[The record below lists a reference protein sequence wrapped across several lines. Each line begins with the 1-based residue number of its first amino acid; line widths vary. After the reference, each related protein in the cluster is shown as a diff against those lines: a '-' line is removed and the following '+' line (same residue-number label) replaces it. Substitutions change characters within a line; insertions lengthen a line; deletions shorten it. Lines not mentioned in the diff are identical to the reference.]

1 MYVPIKKV
9 CFIGAGTM
17 GCFNSLLASAAGYEC
32 VIYDPCE
39 ESLKNRASNQAE
51 LADFL
56 NHDNFF
62 KGVDVNAAIKKI
74 YDCSDLKFALDGVD
88 LVSESIPENL
98 ELKKQ
103 LFQELESLVSKK
115 TIITTNTSGLSL
127 EVLSNQFSPKHQFAA
142 MHFHLGSRLVDIVRG
157 THTSEETIISIKTFV
172 ETLGCGG
179 IIYKNRNS
187 KYALNPML
195 GALTTQSMLL
205 VIEGRYSIEE
215 IDGAWKNA
223 NNSKLGPFGIMDMLG
238 LDVIKNA
245 WEEQDKE
252 SRLIDHKEKILKH
265 LSSYIDKNNL
275 GIKTGEG
282 FLNHSNIDINNDK
295 YNYENIK
302 QDLYIGIIEASLV
315 LLSDGIL
322 EKDAI
327 NNAWT
332 YGTNLQKGPFDILDE
347 IGVERFKKLYQEWVD
362 LEYISNK
369 SYELVS
375 DVISNF
381 K

>member
-1 MYVPIKKV
+1 MSLPIKKI

-17 GCFNSLLASAAGYEC
+17 GCFNSLLASAAGYDC
-32 VIYDPCE
+32 LIYDPFE
-39 ESLKNRASNQAE
+39 DALENRSINQAK
-51 LADFL
+51 LANFL
-56 NHDNFF
+56 KHENFF

-74 YDCSDLKFALDGVD
+74 YDCSDLRLALDSAH
-88 LVSESIPENL
+88 LISESIPENL
-98 ELKKQ
+98 ELKTK
-103 LFQELESLVSKK
+103 LFQKLEGLVDKK

-127 EVLSNQFSPKHQFAA
+127 ETLSNQMSPKFQFAA

-157 THTSEETIISIKTFV
+157 TYTSEETIISIKTFV
-172 ETLGCGG
+172 ENLGCNG

-187 KYALNPML
+187 KYALNLML
-195 GALTTQSMLL
+195 GALTTQSMLM
-205 VIEGRYSIEE
+205 VIEGGYSIEE

-223 NNSKLGPFGIMDMLG
+223 NDSKLGPFGIMDMLG

-245 WEEQDKE
+245 WEEQDEE
-252 SRLIDHKEKILKH
+252 SRFIDHKEKILKY

-282 FLNHSNIDINNDK
+282 FLNYSNIHINNDQ

-347 IGVERFKKLYQEWVD
+347 IGVERFKKIYKEWVD
-362 LEYISNK
+362 LGYISNK

-375 DVISNF
+375 VLISNW

>member
-195 GALTTQSMLL
+195 GALTTQSMLM

-223 NNSKLGPFGIMDMLG
+223 NDSKLGPFGIMDMLG

-245 WEEQDKE
+245 WEEQDEE
-252 SRLIDHKEKILKH
+252 SRLIEHKEKILKH
-265 LSSYIDKNNL
+265 LSLYIHKNNL

-295 YNYENIK
+295 FNYENIK

-347 IGVERFKKLYQEWVD
+347 MGVERFKKLYQEWVD

-375 DVISNF
+375 GVISNL

>member
-1 MYVPIKKV
+1 MSLPIKKV

-39 ESLKNRASNQAE
+39 ESLKNRASNQ
-51 LADFL
+51 LKLVDFL
-56 NHDNFF
+56 NHENFF
-62 KGVDVNAAIKKI
+62 KGVDVNTAIKKI
-74 YDCSDLKFALDGVD
+74 YDCSDLKLALDGAD
-88 LVSESIPENL
+88 LISESIPENL
-98 ELKKQ
+98 ELKTKLLQ
-103 LFQELESLVSKK
+103 KLEGLVNKK

-127 EVLSNQFSPKHQFAA
+127 ETLSNHINPKFQFAA

-195 GALTTQSMLL
+195 GALTTQSMLM

-223 NNSKLGPFGIMDMLG
+223 NDSKLGPFGIMDMLG

-265 LSSYIDKNNL
+265 LSSYIDKNKL

-282 FLNHSNIDINNDK
+282 FLNHSNIDISNDQ

-375 DVISNF
+375 GVISNL

>member
-1 MYVPIKKV
+1 MSLPIKKI

-17 GCFNSLLASAAGYEC
+17 GCFNSLLASAAGYDC
-32 VIYDPCE
+32 LIYDPFE
-39 ESLKNRASNQAE
+39 DALENRSINQAK
-51 LADFL
+51 LANFL
-56 NHDNFF
+56 KHENFF

-74 YDCSDLKFALDGVD
+74 YDCSDLRLALDSTH
-88 LVSESIPENL
+88 LISESIPENL
-98 ELKKQ
+98 ELKTK
-103 LFQELESLVSKK
+103 LFQKLEGLVDKK

-127 EVLSNQFSPKHQFAA
+127 ETLSNQMSPKFQFAA

-157 THTSEETIISIKTFV
+157 TYTSEETIISIKTFV
-172 ETLGCGG
+172 ENLGCNG

-187 KYALNPML
+187 KYALNLML
-195 GALTTQSMLL
+195 GALTTQSMLM

-215 IDGAWKNA
+215 VDGAWKNA

-282 FLNHSNIDINNDK
+282 FLNYSNIDINNDQ

-347 IGVERFKKLYQEWVD
+347 IGVERFKKIYKEWVD

-375 DVISNF
+375 VLISNW

>member
-1 MYVPIKKV
+1 VTITIKKV

-39 ESLKNRASNQAE
+39 ESLKNRASNQ
-51 LADFL
+51 LKLIDFL
-56 NHDNFF
+56 NHENFF
-62 KGVDVNAAIKKI
+62 KGVDVNTAIKKI
-74 YDCSDLKFALDGVD
+74 YDCSDLKLALDGAD
-88 LVSESIPENL
+88 LISESIPENL
-98 ELKKQ
+98 ELKNE
-103 LFQELESLVSKK
+103 LFQKLEGLVNKK

-127 EVLSNQFSPKHQFAA
+127 ETLSDHINPKFQFAA

-172 ETLGCGG
+172 ETLGCSG

-195 GALTTQSMLL
+195 GALTTQSMLM

-223 NNSKLGPFGIMDMLG
+223 NDSKLGPFGIMDMLG

-245 WEEQDKE
+245 WEEQDEE

-265 LSSYIDKNNL
+265 LSSYIHQNKL

-282 FLNHSNIDINNDK
+282 FLNHSNINISNDQ

-375 DVISNF
+375 DVISNL

>member
-1 MYVPIKKV
+1 MTITIKKV

-39 ESLKNRASNQAE
+39 ESLKNRASNQ
-51 LADFL
+51 LKLIDFL
-56 NHDNFF
+56 NHENFF
-62 KGVDVNAAIKKI
+62 KGGDVNTAIKKI
-74 YDCSDLKFALDGVD
+74 YDCSDLKLALDGAD
-88 LVSESIPENL
+88 LISESIPENL
-98 ELKKQ
+98 ELKTKLLQ
-103 LFQELESLVSKK
+103 KLEGFVNKK

-127 EVLSNQFSPKHQFAA
+127 ETLSDHINPKFQFAA

-195 GALTTQSMLL
+195 GALTTQSMLM

-223 NNSKLGPFGIMDMLG
+223 NDSKLGPFGIMDMLG

-245 WEEQDKE
+245 WEEQDEE

-265 LSSYIDKNNL
+265 LSSYVHQNKL

-282 FLNHSNIDINNDK
+282 FLNHSNINISNDQ

-347 IGVERFKKLYQEWVD
+347 IGIETFKKLYQDWID

-375 DVISNF
+375 DVILNF

>member
-1 MYVPIKKV
+1 MSLPIKKI

-17 GCFNSLLASAAGYEC
+17 GCFNSLLASAAGYDC
-32 VIYDPCE
+32 LIYDPFE
-39 ESLKNRASNQAE
+39 DALENRSINQAK
-51 LADFL
+51 LANFL
-56 NHDNFF
+56 KHENFF

-74 YDCSDLKFALDGVD
+74 YDCSDLRLALDSAH
-88 LVSESIPENL
+88 LISESIPENL
-98 ELKKQ
+98 ELKTK
-103 LFQELESLVSKK
+103 LFQKLESLVDKK
-115 TIITTNTSGLSL
+115 TIITTNTSGLSI
-127 EVLSNQFSPKHQFAA
+127 ETLSNQMSPKFQFAA

-157 THTSEETIISIKTFV
+157 TYTSEETIISIKTFV
-172 ETLGCGG
+172 ENLGCNG

-187 KYALNPML
+187 KYALNLML
-195 GALTTQSMLL
+195 GALTTQSMLM

-215 IDGAWKNA
+215 VDGAWKNA
-223 NNSKLGPFGIMDMLG
+223 NDSKLGPFGIMDMLG

-282 FLNHSNIDINNDK
+282 FLNYSNIDINNDQ
-295 YNYENIK
+295 YNYESIK

-347 IGVERFKKLYQEWVD
+347 IGVERFKKIYKEWVD

-375 DVISNF
+375 VLISNL

>member
-1 MYVPIKKV
+1 MSLPIKKI

-17 GCFNSLLASAAGYEC
+17 GCFNSLLASAAGYDC
-32 VIYDPCE
+32 LIYDPFE
-39 ESLKNRASNQAE
+39 DALENRSINQAK
-51 LADFL
+51 LANFL
-56 NHDNFF
+56 KHENFF

-74 YDCSDLKFALDGVD
+74 YDCSDLRLALDSTH
-88 LVSESIPENL
+88 LISESIPENL
-98 ELKKQ
+98 ELKTK
-103 LFQELESLVSKK
+103 LFQKLEGLVDKK

-127 EVLSNQFSPKHQFAA
+127 ETLSNQMSPKFQFAA

-157 THTSEETIISIKTFV
+157 TYTSEETIISIKTFV
-172 ETLGCGG
+172 ENLGCNG

-187 KYALNPML
+187 KYALNLML
-195 GALTTQSMLL
+195 GALTTQSMLM

-215 IDGAWKNA
+215 VDGAWKNA
-223 NNSKLGPFGIMDMLG
+223 NDSKLGPFGIMDMLG

-282 FLNHSNIDINNDK
+282 FLNYSNIHINNDQ
-295 YNYENIK
+295 YNYENIT

-347 IGVERFKKLYQEWVD
+347 IGVERFKKIYKEWVD

-375 DVISNF
+375 VLISNL

>member
-1 MYVPIKKV
+1 VTITIKKV

-17 GCFNSLLASAAGYEC
+17 GCFNSLLASGAGYEC

-39 ESLKNRASNQAE
+39 ESLKNRASNQ
-51 LADFL
+51 LKLIDFL
-56 NHDNFF
+56 NHENFF
-62 KGVDVNAAIKKI
+62 KGVDVNTAIKKI
-74 YDCSDLKFALDGVD
+74 YDCSDLKLALDGAD
-88 LVSESIPENL
+88 LISESIPENL
-98 ELKKQ
+98 ELKTKLLQ
-103 LFQELESLVSKK
+103 KLEGLVGKK

-127 EVLSNQFSPKHQFAA
+127 EALSDQINPKFQFAA

-195 GALTTQSMLL
+195 GALTTQSMLM

-245 WEEQDKE
+245 WEEQDEE
-252 SRLIDHKEKILKH
+252 SRLIEHKEKILKH
-265 LSSYIDKNNL
+265 LSLYIDKNNL

-282 FLNHSNIDINNDK
+282 FLNHSNIDINNSK

-347 IGVERFKKLYQEWVD
+347 IGLETFNKLYQEWVD

>member
-88 LVSESIPENL
+88 LVSESILENL

-195 GALTTQSMLL
+195 GALTTQSMLM

-215 IDGAWKNA
+215 IDEAWKNA
-223 NNSKLGPFGIMDMLG
+223 NDSKLGPFGVMDMLG

-245 WEEQDKE
+245 WEEQDEE
-252 SRLIDHKEKILKH
+252 SRLIDHKGKILKH
-265 LSSYIDKNNL
+265 LSSYIHKNNL
-275 GIKTGEG
+275 GIKTGAG
-282 FLNHSNIDINNDK
+282 FLNHSNIDISNDQI
-295 YNYENIK
+295 NYENIK

-327 NNAWT
+327 NSAWT
-332 YGTNLQKGPFDILDE
+332 YGTNLQQGPFDILDE
-347 IGVERFKKLYQEWVD
+347 MGVERFKKLYQEWVD

-375 DVISNF
+375 GVISNL

>member
-1 MYVPIKKV
+1 MTITIKKV

-17 GCFNSLLASAAGYEC
+17 GCFNSLLASGAGYEC

-39 ESLKNRASNQAE
+39 ESLKNRASNQ
-51 LADFL
+51 LKLIDFL
-56 NHDNFF
+56 NHENFF
-62 KGVDVNAAIKKI
+62 KGVDVNTAIKKI
-74 YDCSDLKFALDGVD
+74 YDCSDLTLALDGAD
-88 LVSESIPENL
+88 LISESIPENL
-98 ELKKQ
+98 ELKTKLLQ
-103 LFQELESLVSKK
+103 KLEGLVGKK

-127 EVLSNQFSPKHQFAA
+127 GALSDQINPKFQFAA

-195 GALTTQSMLL
+195 GALTTQSMLM

-252 SRLIDHKEKILKH
+252 SRLIEHKEKILKH
-265 LSSYIDKNNL
+265 LYLYIDKNNL

-282 FLNHSNIDINNDK
+282 FLNHSNIDINNSK

-347 IGVERFKKLYQEWVD
+347 IGLETFNKLYQEWVD

>member
-1 MYVPIKKV
+1 MTITIKKV

-17 GCFNSLLASAAGYEC
+17 GCFNSLLASGAGYEC
-32 VIYDPCE
+32 VIYDPCK
-39 ESLKNRASNQAE
+39 ESLKNRAINQ
-51 LADFL
+51 LKLVDFL
-56 NHDNFF
+56 NHEDFF
-62 KGVDVNAAIKKI
+62 KGINVNAAIKKI
-74 YDCSDLKFALDGVD
+74 NNSSDLKFALDGVD

-103 LFQELESLVSKK
+103 LFKELQSLVSKK

-127 EVLSNQFSPKHQFAA
+127 EVLSNQFTSKHQFAA
-142 MHFHLGSRLVDIVRG
+142 MHFHLGSRLVDIVKG
-157 THTSEETIISIKTFV
+157 TDTNRETITSIENFI
-172 ETLGCGG
+172 ENIGCRG
-179 IIYKNRNS
+179 ITYKNRNS
-187 KYALNPML
+187 RYALNPML
-195 GALTTQSMLL
+195 GALTTQSMLI

-215 IDGAWKNA
+215 VDAAWKDA
-223 NNSKLGPFGIMDMLG
+223 NDCVLGPFGIMDMLG

-245 WEEQDKE
+245 WEEQDEK
-252 SRLIDHKEKILKH
+252 SRLIDHKEKILKY

-282 FLNHSNIDINNDK
+282 FLNYSNIDINNDQ

-347 IGVERFKKLYQEWVD
+347 IGVERFKKIYKEWVD

-375 DVISNF
+375 VLISNL

>member
-1 MYVPIKKV
+1 MTITIKKV

-17 GCFNSLLASAAGYEC
+17 GCFNSLLASGAGYEC

-39 ESLKNRASNQAE
+39 ESLKNRASNQ
-51 LADFL
+51 LKLIDFL
-56 NHDNFF
+56 NHENFF
-62 KGVDVNAAIKKI
+62 KGVDVNTAIKKI
-74 YDCSDLKFALDGVD
+74 YDCSDLTLALDGAD
-88 LVSESIPENL
+88 LISESIPENL
-98 ELKKQ
+98 ELKTKLLQ
-103 LFQELESLVSKK
+103 KLEGLVGKK

-127 EVLSNQFSPKHQFAA
+127 EALSDQINPKFQFAA

-195 GALTTQSMLL
+195 GALTTQSMLM

-223 NNSKLGPFGIMDMLG
+223 NDSKLGPFGIMDMLG

-245 WEEQDKE
+245 WEEQDEE
-252 SRLIDHKEKILKH
+252 SRLIEHKEKILKH
-265 LSSYIDKNNL
+265 LSLYIDKNNL

-282 FLNHSNIDINNDK
+282 FLNHSNIDINNSK

-347 IGVERFKKLYQEWVD
+347 IGVETFKKLYQEWVD
-362 LEYISNK
+362 LEYISSK

-375 DVISNF
+375 GVISNL

>member
-1 MYVPIKKV
+1 MSLPIKKV

-32 VIYDPCE
+32 VIYNPCE
-39 ESLKNRASNQAE
+39 VSLKYRASNQ
-51 LADFL
+51 LKLIDFL
-56 NHDNFF
+56 NHENFF
-62 KGVDVNAAIKKI
+62 KGVDVNTAIKKI
-74 YDCSDLKFALDGVD
+74 YDCSDLTLALDGAD
-88 LVSESIPENL
+88 LISESIPENL
-98 ELKKQ
+98 ELKTKLLQ
-103 LFQELESLVSKK
+103 KLEGLVGKK

-127 EVLSNQFSPKHQFAA
+127 EALSNQINPRYQFAA

-157 THTSEETIISIKTFV
+157 THTSEETIMSIKTFV

-195 GALTTQSMLL
+195 GALTTQSMLM

-215 IDGAWKNA
+215 IDRAWKNA
-223 NNSKLGPFGIMDMLG
+223 NDSKLGPFGIMDMLG

-245 WEEQDKE
+245 WEEQDEE

-275 GIKTGEG
+275 GIKTGAG
-282 FLNHSNIDINNDK
+282 FLNHSNIDISNDQI
-295 YNYENIK
+295 NYENIK

-375 DVISNF
+375 GVISNL

>member
-1 MYVPIKKV
+1 MTITIKKV

-39 ESLKNRASNQAE
+39 ESLKNRASNQ
-51 LADFL
+51 LKLIDFL
-56 NHDNFF
+56 NHENFF
-62 KGVDVNAAIKKI
+62 KGVDVNTAIKKI
-74 YDCSDLKFALDGVD
+74 YDCSDLKLALDGAD
-88 LVSESIPENL
+88 LISESIPENL
-98 ELKKQ
+98 ELKTKLLQ
-103 LFQELESLVSKK
+103 KLEGVINKK

-127 EVLSNQFSPKHQFAA
+127 ETLSDQINPKYQFAA

-195 GALTTQSMLL
+195 GALTTQSMLM

-223 NNSKLGPFGIMDMLG
+223 NDSKLGPFGIMDMLG

-245 WEEQDKE
+245 WEEQDEE

-282 FLNHSNIDINNDK
+282 FLNHSNIDISNDQ

-362 LEYISNK
+362 LKYISNK
-369 SYELVS
+369 SYALVS

>member
-1 MYVPIKKV
+1 MSLPIKKI

-17 GCFNSLLASAAGYEC
+17 GCFNSLLASAAGYDC
-32 VIYDPCE
+32 LIYDPFE
-39 ESLKNRASNQAE
+39 DALENRSINQAK
-51 LADFL
+51 LANFL
-56 NHDNFF
+56 KHENFF

-74 YDCSDLKFALDGVD
+74 YDCSDLRLALDSTH
-88 LVSESIPENL
+88 LISESIPENL
-98 ELKKQ
+98 ELKTK
-103 LFQELESLVSKK
+103 LFQKLEGLVDKK

-127 EVLSNQFSPKHQFAA
+127 ETLSNQMSPKFQFAA

-157 THTSEETIISIKTFV
+157 TYTSEETIISIKTFV
-172 ETLGCGG
+172 ENLGCNG

-187 KYALNPML
+187 KYALNLMI
-195 GALTTQSMLL
+195 GALTTQSMLM

-215 IDGAWKNA
+215 VDGAWKNA
-223 NNSKLGPFGIMDMLG
+223 NDSKLGPFGIMDMLG

-282 FLNHSNIDINNDK
+282 FLNYSNIDINNDQ

-347 IGVERFKKLYQEWVD
+347 IGVERFKKIYKEWVD

-375 DVISNF
+375 VLISNL

>member
-1 MYVPIKKV
+1 MGLMNKIKK
-9 CFIGAGTM
+9 
-17 GCFNSLLASAAGYEC
+17 SLELKQNTPSSK
-32 VIYDPCE
+32 
-39 ESLKNRASNQAE
+39 SLK
-51 LADFL
+51 LAQ
-56 NHDNFF
+56 
-62 KGVDVNAAIKKI
+62 
-74 YDCSDLKFALDGVD
+74 
-88 LVSESIPENL
+88 ENIL

-103 LFQELESLVSKK
+103 LFQELEGLVSKK

-172 ETLGCGG
+172 ETLGCSG

-195 GALTTQSMLL
+195 GALTTQSMLM

-223 NNSKLGPFGIMDMLG
+223 NDSKLGPFGIMDMLG

-245 WEEQDKE
+245 WEEQDEE

-275 GIKTGEG
+275 GIKTGAG
-282 FLNHSNIDINNDK
+282 FLNHSNIDISNDQI
-295 YNYENIK
+295 NYENIK

-332 YGTNLQKGPFDILDE
+332 CGTNLQKGPFDILDE

-375 DVISNF
+375 GVISNL

>member
-88 LVSESIPENL
+88 LVSESILENL

-205 VIEGRYSIEE
+205 LIEGRYSIEE

-245 WEEQDKE
+245 WEEQDEE
-252 SRLIDHKEKILKH
+252 SRLIDHKGKILKH
-265 LSSYIDKNNL
+265 LSSYIHKNNL
-275 GIKTGEG
+275 GIKTGAG
-282 FLNHSNIDINNDK
+282 FLNHSNIDISNDQI
-295 YNYENIK
+295 NYENIK

-347 IGVERFKKLYQEWVD
+347 MGVERFKKLYQEWVD

-375 DVISNF
+375 GVISNL

>member
-1 MYVPIKKV
+1 MSLPIKKI

-17 GCFNSLLASAAGYEC
+17 GCFNSLLASAAGYDC
-32 VIYDPCE
+32 LIYDPFE
-39 ESLKNRASNQAE
+39 DALENRSINQAK
-51 LADFL
+51 LANFL
-56 NHDNFF
+56 KHENFF

-74 YDCSDLKFALDGVD
+74 YDCSDLRLALDSTH
-88 LVSESIPENL
+88 LISESIPENL
-98 ELKKQ
+98 ELKTK
-103 LFQELESLVSKK
+103 LFQKLEGLVDKK

-127 EVLSNQFSPKHQFAA
+127 ETLSNQMSPKFQFAA

-157 THTSEETIISIKTFV
+157 TYTSEETIISIKTFV
-172 ETLGCGG
+172 ENLGCNG

-187 KYALNPML
+187 KYALNLML
-195 GALTTQSMLL
+195 GALTTQSMLM

-215 IDGAWKNA
+215 VDGAWKNA
-223 NNSKLGPFGIMDMLG
+223 NDSKLGPFGIMDMLG

-282 FLNHSNIDINNDK
+282 FLNYSNIDINNDQ
-295 YNYENIK
+295 YNYESIK

-347 IGVERFKKLYQEWVD
+347 IGVERFKKIYKEWVD

-375 DVISNF
+375 VLISNL

>member
-1 MYVPIKKV
+1 MTITIKKV

-39 ESLKNRASNQAE
+39 ESLKNRASNQ
-51 LADFL
+51 LKLIDFL
-56 NHDNFF
+56 NHENFF
-62 KGVDVNAAIKKI
+62 KGVDVNTAIKKI
-74 YDCSDLKFALDGVD
+74 YDCSDLKLALDGAD
-88 LVSESIPENL
+88 LISESIPENL
-98 ELKKQ
+98 ELKNE
-103 LFQELESLVSKK
+103 LFQKLEGLVGKK

-127 EVLSNQFSPKHQFAA
+127 EALSNQINPKFQFAA

-195 GALTTQSMLL
+195 GALTTQSMLM

-223 NNSKLGPFGIMDMLG
+223 NDSKLGPFGIMDMLG

-245 WEEQDKE
+245 WEEQDEE

-265 LSSYIDKNNL
+265 LSSYIHQNKL

-282 FLNHSNIDINNDK
+282 FLNHSNINISNDQ

-375 DVISNF
+375 DVISNL

>member
-1 MYVPIKKV
+1 MSLPIKKI

-17 GCFNSLLASAAGYEC
+17 GCFNSLLASAAGYDC
-32 VIYDPCE
+32 LIYDPFE
-39 ESLKNRASNQAE
+39 DALENRSINQAK
-51 LADFL
+51 LANFL
-56 NHDNFF
+56 KHENFF

-74 YDCSDLKFALDGVD
+74 YDCSDLRLALDSTH
-88 LVSESIPENL
+88 LISESIPENL
-98 ELKKQ
+98 ELKTK
-103 LFQELESLVSKK
+103 LFQKLEGLVDKK
-115 TIITTNTSGLSL
+115 TIITTNTSGLSI
-127 EVLSNQFSPKHQFAA
+127 ETLSNQMSPKFQFAA

-157 THTSEETIISIKTFV
+157 TYTSEETIISIKTFV
-172 ETLGCGG
+172 ENLGCNG

-187 KYALNPML
+187 KYALNLML
-195 GALTTQSMLL
+195 GALTTQSMLM

-215 IDGAWKNA
+215 VDGAWKNA
-223 NNSKLGPFGIMDMLG
+223 NDSKLGPFGIMDMLG

-282 FLNHSNIDINNDK
+282 FLNYSNIDINNNQ

-347 IGVERFKKLYQEWVD
+347 IGVERFKKIYKEWVD

-375 DVISNF
+375 VLISNL

>member
-1 MYVPIKKV
+1 MIITIKKV

-39 ESLKNRASNQAE
+39 ESRKNRASNQ
-51 LADFL
+51 LKLVDFL
-56 NHDNFF
+56 NHENFF

-74 YDCSDLKFALDGVD
+74 YDCSDLKLALDGVD
-88 LVSESIPENL
+88 LISESIPENL
-98 ELKKQ
+98 ELKTKLLQ
-103 LFQELESLVSKK
+103 KLEGLVNKK

-127 EVLSNQFSPKHQFAA
+127 ETLSDQIKPKFQFAA

-172 ETLGCGG
+172 ETLGCDG

-195 GALTTQSMLL
+195 GALTTQSMLM

-223 NNSKLGPFGIMDMLG
+223 NDSKLGPFGIMDMLG

-245 WEEQDKE
+245 WEEQDEE
-252 SRLIDHKEKILKH
+252 SRLIDHKEKILKY
-265 LSSYIDKNNL
+265 LSSYIHQNKL

-282 FLNHSNIDINNDK
+282 FLNHSNINISNDQ

-315 LLSDGIL
+315 LFSDGIL

-347 IGVERFKKLYQEWVD
+347 IGIETFKKLYQEWVD

-375 DVISNF
+375 DVILNF

>member
-1 MYVPIKKV
+1 VTITIKKV

-17 GCFNSLLASAAGYEC
+17 GCFNSLLASGAGYEC

-39 ESLKNRASNQAE
+39 ESLKNRASNQ
-51 LADFL
+51 LKLIDFL
-56 NHDNFF
+56 NHENFF
-62 KGVDVNAAIKKI
+62 KGVDVNTAIKKI
-74 YDCSDLKFALDGVD
+74 YDCSDLKLALDGAD
-88 LVSESIPENL
+88 LISESIPENL
-98 ELKKQ
+98 ELKTK
-103 LFQELESLVSKK
+103 LFQKLEGLVNKK

-127 EVLSNQFSPKHQFAA
+127 EALSNQINPRYQFAA

-172 ETLGCGG
+172 ETLGCSG

-223 NNSKLGPFGIMDMLG
+223 NDSKLGPFGIMNMLG

-245 WEEQDKE
+245 WEEQDEE

-265 LSSYIDKNNL
+265 LSLYIDKNNL

-282 FLNHSNIDINNDK
+282 FLNHSNINISNDQF
-295 YNYENIK
+295 NYENIK

-375 DVISNF
+375 DVISNL

>member
-39 ESLKNRASNQAE
+39 ESLKNRASNQ
-51 LADFL
+51 LKLIDFL
-56 NHDNFF
+56 NHENFF
-62 KGVDVNAAIKKI
+62 KGVDVNTAIKKI
-74 YDCSDLKFALDGVD
+74 YDCSDLKLALDGAD
-88 LVSESIPENL
+88 LISESIPENL
-98 ELKKQ
+98 ELKTKLLQ
-103 LFQELESLVSKK
+103 KLEGLVNKK

-127 EVLSNQFSPKHQFAA
+127 ETLSDQINPKFQFAA

-195 GALTTQSMLL
+195 GALTTQSMLM

-223 NNSKLGPFGIMDMLG
+223 NDSKLGPFGIMDMLG

-282 FLNHSNIDINNDK
+282 FLNHSNIDISNDQ

-375 DVISNF
+375 DVILNF

>member
-1 MYVPIKKV
+1 MTITIKKV
-9 CFIGAGTM
+9 CFIGAGSM

-195 GALTTQSMLL
+195 GALTTQSMLM

-223 NNSKLGPFGIMDMLG
+223 NDSKLGPFGIMDMLG

-245 WEEQDKE
+245 WEEQDEE

-265 LSSYIDKNNL
+265 LSTYIHKNKL

-282 FLNHSNIDINNDK
+282 FLNHSNINISNDQ

-347 IGVERFKKLYQEWVD
+347 IGIETFKKLYQEWVD

-375 DVISNF
+375 DVILNF

>member
-39 ESLKNRASNQAE
+39 ESLKNRASNKAK

-103 LFQELESLVSKK
+103 LFQELEGLVSKK

-157 THTSEETIISIKTFV
+157 THTSEETIISVKTFV

-195 GALTTQSMLL
+195 GALTTQSMLM

-223 NNSKLGPFGIMDMLG
+223 NDSKLGPFGIMDMLG

-245 WEEQDKE
+245 WEEQDEE
-252 SRLIDHKEKILKH
+252 SRLIDHKGKILKH
-265 LSSYIDKNNL
+265 LSSYIHKNNL
-275 GIKTGEG
+275 GIKTGAG
-282 FLNHSNIDINNDK
+282 FLNHSNIDISNDQI
-295 YNYENIK
+295 NYENIK
-302 QDLYIGIIEASLV
+302 QDLYIGIIEASIV

-347 IGVERFKKLYQEWVD
+347 MGVERFKKLYQEWVD

-375 DVISNF
+375 GVISNL